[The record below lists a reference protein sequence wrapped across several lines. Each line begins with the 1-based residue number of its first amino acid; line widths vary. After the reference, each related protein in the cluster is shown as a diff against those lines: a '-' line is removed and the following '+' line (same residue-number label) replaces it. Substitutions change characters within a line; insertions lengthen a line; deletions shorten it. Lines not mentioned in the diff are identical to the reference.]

1 MTAEEMWKASGFT
14 GEYEA
19 WSFGE
24 VPDKLADLVVNGK
37 KRATSS
43 AYAVYEA
50 EDEETPKVGEYSIIL
65 NSKDEAVCIIKTI
78 KVDIVPFKEVS
89 AEFAAKEGEGDLS
102 LVYWRDV
109 HQNFFTEELKEIGM
123 DFSEDMLV
131 VCEEFEVVYK

>member
-1 MTAEEMWKASGFT
+1 MTAEEMWKASGLT

-24 VPDKLADLVVNGK
+24 VPDKLADLVVNSK

-50 EDEETPKVGEYSIIL
+50 EDEETPKAGEYSIIL

-78 KVDIVPFKEVS
+78 KVGFVPFKEVS

-102 LVYWRDV
+102 LAYWRDV

-123 DFSEDMLV
+123 DFSKDMLV

>member
-1 MTAEEMWKASGFT
+1 MTAEEMWTASGLT

-19 WSFGE
+19 WAFGE
-24 VPDKLADLVVNGK
+24 VPDKLAGLVVNGN

-43 AYAVYEA
+43 AYAAYEA
-50 EDEETPKVGEYSIIL
+50 EGEEAPKAGEYSIIL
-65 NSKDEAVCIIKTI
+65 DSKDEAVCIIKTI

-102 LVYWRDV
+102 LNYWRDV
-109 HQNFFTEELKEIGM
+109 HQSFFTEELKEIGM
-123 DFSEDMLV
+123 DFSEDILV